1 MVDRLNQAHTL
12 ISFYQAQ
19 YQKQFGRR
27 PVLNRNKLKYLI
39 ADILRDLSVAEVQK
53 LISYYIKVEKEPS
66 LISLCYEYTDIL
78 ELMRKNEND
87 SEERANL
94 RRDTERRVMEF
105 RERYGK

>member
-12 ISFYQAQ
+12 ISFYQTQ
-19 YQKQFGRR
+19 YQKRFNRR

-53 LISYYIKVEKEPS
+53 LIAYYIKIEKDPE
-66 LISLCYEYTDIL
+66 LISLCYEYAEIL
-78 ELMRKNEND
+78 EQMRKNDTD

-94 RRDTERRVMEF
+94 RRDTERRVMEY

>member
-12 ISFYQAQ
+12 ISFYQTQ
-19 YQKQFGRR
+19 YQSRFGKR

-53 LISYYIKVEKEPS
+53 LISYYIRVEKDPS
-66 LISLCYEYTDIL
+66 LISLCYEYTEIL
-78 ELMRKNEND
+78 EQMRKNETD
-87 SEERANL
+87 STERANL
-94 RRDTERRVMEF
+94 RRETERRVLEY